1 MATIRENKVID
12 LFNIPFFIL
21 IEFKKRFLALFHSTI
36 NDIEF
41 MGEKITI
48 YPETLSD
55 GGIEFEIK
63 IKDRS
68 LFGKKTTFSIKREVF
83 VKDSRPVHHSVDL
96 RKITFTAS
104 ASQKFTVSA
113 AVMKKASGS
122 FPYSGS
128 KIKIQIFAEVK
139 VTTALFFHSTT
150 KFSLSDHIKSELP
163 KRAKVSNNAKQLI
176 DPKDSFNFFKN
187 LSSIPAENQIATIL
201 LIIIG
206 VALIICN
213 LIIGYHDQMAPE
225 HMTWLYSHFD
235 SDGDKSSPLVKALTG
250 CGAIASFVWWAMRKQ
265 LQKYMA
271 FHFRS
276 RISKIN
282 RESKVNIG
290 KLVTG
295 RSRVDLIDPVL
306 RVVACNME
314 KGQYIRGH
322 GSNRRTVSFS
332 HPNRAV
338 LLYSRKIPIIPKGAP
353 IHNYF
358 NEEFSFKP
366 MFQALYPRQMV
377 SQSHGLDLVWEVQLI
392 VDDLVDQELIGNRGV
407 FIHKEFYSA

>member
-1 MATIRENKVID
+1 MA
-12 LFNIPFFIL
+12 
-21 IEFKKRFLALFHSTI
+21 
-36 NDIEF
+36 
-41 MGEKITI
+41 EKIKI
-48 YPETLSD
+48 HPKTLAD
-55 GGIEFEIK
+55 GGLEFEIS
-63 IKDRS
+63 IEDQS
-68 LFGKKTTFSIKREVF
+68 LFGKKATVSVKREVF
-83 VKDSRPVHHSVDL
+83 VKDSRPVHETVDL
-96 RKITFTAS
+96 NTFT
-104 ASQKFTVSA
+104 FTVSA
-113 AVMKKASGS
+113 SQIFSVPAAIMKKASGS

-128 KIKIQIFAEVK
+128 KIKIQTFAEVK
-139 VTTALFFHSTT
+139 ITTALFFNSTT
-150 KFSLSDHIKSELP
+150 KFSLSNNISGKLP
-163 KRAKVSNNAKQLI
+163 KRAKVKNNAKQLI
-176 DPKDSFNFFKN
+176 DPKDSFHFFKN
-187 LSSIPAENQIATIL
+187 LSSIPTGNKIATIL
-201 LIIIG
+201 LLLFG
-206 VALIICN
+206 GALIIFN

-225 HMTWLYSHFD
+225 HMTWLYSHYD
-235 SDGDKSSPLVKALTG
+235 SDGDKSSPIIKALTG
-250 CGAIASFVWWAMRKQ
+250 CGTIAAIVWVAMIKQ

-276 RISKIN
+276 RISKVN
-282 RESKVNIG
+282 RESTINIG

-314 KGQYIRGH
+314 KGKYVRGY

-366 MFQALYPRQMV
+366 MFQALYPRQMI

-392 VDDLVDQELIGNRGV
+392 VGDLVDQELIGNRGV
-407 FIHKEFYSA
+407 FIQKEFYSA

>member
-1 MATIRENKVID
+1 MA
-12 LFNIPFFIL
+12 IL
-21 IEFKKRFLALFHSTI
+21 R
-36 NDIEF
+36 
-41 MGEKITI
+41 EKIVI

-63 IKDRS
+63 VKDQS
-68 LFGKKTTFSIKREVF
+68 LLGKKATFSIKREVT
-83 VKDSRPVHHSVDL
+83 VKDSRPVHDSKDL
-96 RKITFTAS
+96 RKIPFTLS
-104 ASQKFTVSA
+104 ASQKFRISA
-113 AVMKKASGS
+113 AVMKKAAGS

-128 KIKIQIFAEVK
+128 KIKIQTFAEVK
-139 VTTALFFHSTT
+139 VTTTFFFKSTT
-150 KFSLSDHIKSELP
+150 RFSLSNHISSELP
-163 KRAKVSNNAKQLI
+163 KRAKVKNNAKQLI

-187 LSSIPAENQIATIL
+187 LISIPAENQIATIL
-201 LIIIG
+201 LLIMGG
-206 VALIICN
+206 VLIVLN

-225 HMTWLYSHFD
+225 HMTWLYSHYS
-235 SDGDKSSPLVKALTG
+235 SDGDKSSPIAKALTG
-250 CGAIASFVWWAMRKQ
+250 CGAIATFVWWAMRKQ
-265 LQKYMA
+265 FQKYMA

-276 RISKIN
+276 RISKIS
-282 RESKVNIG
+282 RESTVNIG

-314 KGQYIRGH
+314 KGKYIRGH

-358 NEEFSFKP
+358 NEEFFFKP
-366 MFQALYPRQMV
+366 MFQALYPRQMITE
-377 SQSHGLDLVWEVQLI
+377 SHGLDLAWEIQLI
-392 VDDLVDQELIGNRGV
+392 VDDLVDQELIGNRGG
-407 FIHKEFYSA
+407 FIQKEFYSA

>member
-1 MATIRENKVID
+1 MA
-12 LFNIPFFIL
+12 
-21 IEFKKRFLALFHSTI
+21 
-36 NDIEF
+36 
-41 MGEKITI
+41 EKIVV

-63 IKDRS
+63 VKDQS
-68 LFGKKTTFSIKREVF
+68 LFGKKATFSIKREVT
-83 VKDSRPVHHSVDL
+83 VKDSRPVHASIDL
-96 RKITFTAS
+96 RKITFTLS
-104 ASQKFTVSA
+104 ASQKFRISA
-113 AVMKKASGS
+113 AVMKKAAGS

-128 KIKIQIFAEVK
+128 KIKIQTFAEVK
-139 VTTALFFHSTT
+139 VTTAFFFNATT
-150 KFSLSDHIKSELP
+150 RFSLSNHISNELP
-163 KRAKVSNNAKQLI
+163 KRAKVKNNAKQLI

-201 LIIIG
+201 LLVIG
-206 VALIICN
+206 GALIVLN

-225 HMTWLYSHFD
+225 HMTWLYSHYD
-235 SDGDKSSPLVKALTG
+235 SDGDKSSPIVKALTG
-250 CGAIASFVWWAMRKQ
+250 CGTIAAFVWWAMRKQ

-282 RESKVNIG
+282 RKSTVNIG

-314 KGQYIRGH
+314 KGKYIRGH

-358 NEEFSFKP
+358 DEEFSFKP

-377 SQSHGLDLVWEVQLI
+377 SESHGLDLVWEIQLI
-392 VDDLVDQELIGNRGV
+392 VDDFVDQELIGNRGV
-407 FIHKEFYSA
+407 FVNEEFYSA

>member
-1 MATIRENKVID
+1 MA
-12 LFNIPFFIL
+12 
-21 IEFKKRFLALFHSTI
+21 
-36 NDIEF
+36 
-41 MGEKITI
+41 EKIVV
-48 YPETLSD
+48 YPEILSC

-63 IKDRS
+63 VKDQS
-68 LFGKKTTFSIKREVF
+68 LLGKKATFSIKREVT
-83 VKDSRPVHHSVDL
+83 VKDSRPVHGSVDL
-96 RKITFTAS
+96 RKITFTLS
-104 ASQKFTVSA
+104 ASQKFRISA
-113 AVMKKASGS
+113 AVMKKAAGS

-128 KIKIQIFAEVK
+128 KIKIQTFAEVK
-139 VTTALFFHSTT
+139 ITTAFFFNSTT
-150 KFSLSDHIKSELP
+150 RFSLSNHISGELP
-163 KRAKVSNNAKQLI
+163 KRAKVKNNAKQLI

-201 LIIIG
+201 LLIMGG
-206 VALIICN
+206 VLIVLN

-225 HMTWLYSHFD
+225 HMTWLYSHYS
-235 SDGDKSSPLVKALTG
+235 SDGDKSSPIAKALTG
-250 CGAIASFVWWAMRKQ
+250 CGTIAAFVWWAMRKQ

-282 RESKVNIG
+282 RESTVNIG

-314 KGQYIRGH
+314 KGKYIRGH

-366 MFQALYPRQMV
+366 MFQALYPRQMITE
-377 SQSHGLDLVWEVQLI
+377 SHGLDLVWEIQLI

-407 FIHKEFYSA
+407 FIQKEFYSA

>member
-1 MATIRENKVID
+1 MA
-12 LFNIPFFIL
+12 
-21 IEFKKRFLALFHSTI
+21 
-36 NDIEF
+36 
-41 MGEKITI
+41 EKIVI

-55 GGIEFEIK
+55 GEIEFEIK
-63 IKDRS
+63 VKDQS
-68 LFGKKTTFSIKREVF
+68 LLGKKATFSIKREVI
-83 VKDSRPVHHSVDL
+83 VKDSRPVHDSKDL
-96 RKITFTAS
+96 RKIPFTLS
-104 ASQKFTVSA
+104 ASQKFRISA
-113 AVMKKASGS
+113 AVMKKAAGS

-128 KIKIQIFAEVK
+128 KIKIQTFAEVK
-139 VTTALFFHSTT
+139 VTSTFFFKSTT
-150 KFSLSDHIKSELP
+150 RFSLSNHISSELP
-163 KRAKVSNNAKQLI
+163 KRAKVKNNAKQLI

-201 LIIIG
+201 LLIMG
-206 VALIICN
+206 GALIVLN

-225 HMTWLYSHFD
+225 HMTWLYSHYD
-235 SDGDKSSPLVKALTG
+235 SDGDKSSPIVKAFTG
-250 CGAIASFVWWAMRKQ
+250 CGAIATVVWLVVKKQ

-282 RESKVNIG
+282 RESTVNIG

-314 KGQYIRGH
+314 KGKYIRGH

-338 LLYSRKIPIIPKGAP
+338 LLYSRRIPIIPKGAP

-377 SQSHGLDLVWEVQLI
+377 SESHGLDLVWEIQLI

-407 FIHKEFYSA
+407 FIQKEFYSA

>member
-1 MATIRENKVID
+1 MS
-12 LFNIPFFIL
+12 
-21 IEFKKRFLALFHSTI
+21 KKI
-36 NDIEF
+36 I
-41 MGEKITI
+41 IC
-48 YPETLSD
+48 PETLSD

-63 IKDRS
+63 VKDSS
-68 LFGKKTTFSIKREVF
+68 LIGKKATFSIKREVT
-83 VKDSRPVHHSVDL
+83 VKDSRPVHDSKDL
-96 RKITFTAS
+96 RKIPFTLS
-104 ASQKFTVSA
+104 ASQKFHISA
-113 AVMKKASGS
+113 AVMKKAAGS

-128 KIKIQIFAEVK
+128 KIKIQTLAEVK
-139 VTTALFFHSTT
+139 VTTAFFFNSTT
-150 KFSLSDHIKSELP
+150 RFSLSNHTASEFP
-163 KRAKVSNNAKQLI
+163 TRAKVKNNAKQLI

-187 LSSIPAENQIATIL
+187 LISIPAENQIATIL
-201 LIIIG
+201 LFIFG
-206 VALIICN
+206 AALIVLN

-225 HMTWLYSHFD
+225 HMTWLYSHYD
-235 SDGDKSSPLVKALTG
+235 SDGDKSSPIVKAFTG
-250 CGAIASFVWWAMRKQ
+250 CGAIATVVWLVIKKQ

-282 RESKVNIG
+282 RESRVNIG

-338 LLYSRKIPIIPKGAP
+338 LLYSRRIPIIPKGAP

-377 SQSHGLDLVWEVQLI
+377 SESHGLDLVWEIQLI

-407 FIHKEFYSA
+407 FINKEFYSA

>member
-1 MATIRENKVID
+1 MA
-12 LFNIPFFIL
+12 
-21 IEFKKRFLALFHSTI
+21 
-36 NDIEF
+36 
-41 MGEKITI
+41 EKIKI
-48 YPETLSD
+48 HPKTLAD
-55 GGIEFEIK
+55 GGLEFEIS
-63 IKDRS
+63 IEDQS
-68 LFGKKTTFSIKREVF
+68 LFGKKATVSVKREVF
-83 VKDSRPVHHSVDL
+83 VKDSRPVHETVDL
-96 RKITFTAS
+96 NTFT
-104 ASQKFTVSA
+104 FTVSA
-113 AVMKKASGS
+113 SQIFSVPAAIMKKASGS

-128 KIKIQIFAEVK
+128 KIKIQTFAEVK
-139 VTTALFFHSTT
+139 ITTALFFNSTT
-150 KFSLSDHIKSELP
+150 KFSLSNNISGELP
-163 KRAKVSNNAKQLI
+163 KRAKVKNNAKQLI
-176 DPKDSFNFFKN
+176 DPKDSFHFFKN
-187 LSSIPAENQIATIL
+187 LSSIPTENKIATIL
-201 LIIIG
+201 LLLFG
-206 VALIICN
+206 GALIIFN

-225 HMTWLYSHFD
+225 HMTWLYSHYD
-235 SDGDKSSPLVKALTG
+235 SDGDKSSPIIKALTG
-250 CGAIASFVWWAMRKQ
+250 CGTIAAIVWVAMIKQ

-276 RISKIN
+276 RISKVN
-282 RESKVNIG
+282 RESTINIG

-314 KGQYIRGH
+314 KGKYVRGY

-366 MFQALYPRQMV
+366 MFQALYPRQMI

-392 VDDLVDQELIGNRGV
+392 VGDLVDQELIGNRGV
-407 FIHKEFYSA
+407 FIQKEFYSA

>member
-1 MATIRENKVID
+1 M
-12 LFNIPFFIL
+12 
-21 IEFKKRFLALFHSTI
+21 S
-36 NDIEF
+36 
-41 MGEKITI
+41 EKILI
-48 YPETLSD
+48 YPEALSD
-55 GGIEFEIK
+55 GGIEFK
-63 IKDRS
+63 IEVKDIS
-68 LFGKKTTFSIKREVF
+68 LFGKKATFSIQREVF
-83 VKDSRPVHHSVDL
+83 VKDSRPVHHKTSLYEID
-96 RKITFTAS
+96 ITISRDNKLKVAGS
-104 ASQKFTVSA
+104 LI
-113 AVMKKASGS
+113 KKATGS

-128 KIKIQIFAEVK
+128 KIKIQTFAEIK
-139 VTTALFFHSTT
+139 IKKALFFNSTT
-150 KFSLSDHIKSELP
+150 KFSLSNHLSTDLP
-163 KRAKVSNNAKQLI
+163 KRAKVKNNAKELI
-176 DPKDSFNFFKN
+176 DPNDSFNFFKN
-187 LSSIPAENQIATIL
+187 LISIPPENQIATIL

-206 VALIICN
+206 GALIVFN

-225 HMTWLYSHFD
+225 HMTWLYSHYS
-235 SDGDKSSPLVKALTG
+235 SDGDKSSPIVKALMG
-250 CGAIASFVWWAMRKQ
+250 CGAIGAFIWWAMRKQ

-282 RESKVNIG
+282 RESMINIG

-314 KGQYIRGH
+314 KGKYIRGH

-338 LLYSRKIPIIPKGAP
+338 LLYSRRIPIIPKGAP
-353 IHNYF
+353 IHTYF

-366 MFQALYPRQMV
+366 MFQALYPRQMIG
-377 SQSHGLDLVWEVQLI
+377 QSHGLDLVWEVQLI
-392 VDDLVDQELIGNRGV
+392 VGDLVDQELIGNRGV

>member
-1 MATIRENKVID
+1 MA
-12 LFNIPFFIL
+12 
-21 IEFKKRFLALFHSTI
+21 
-36 NDIEF
+36 
-41 MGEKITI
+41 EKIKI
-48 YPETLSD
+48 YPKTLAD
-55 GGIEFEIK
+55 GGLEFEIS
-63 IKDRS
+63 IEDQS
-68 LFGKKTTFSIKREVF
+68 LFGKKATVSVKREVF
-83 VKDSRPVHHSVDL
+83 VKDSRPVHETVDL
-96 RKITFTAS
+96 NTFT
-104 ASQKFTVSA
+104 FTVSA
-113 AVMKKASGS
+113 SQIFSIPAAIMKKASGS

-128 KIKIQIFAEVK
+128 KIKIQTFAEVK
-139 VTTALFFHSTT
+139 ITTALFFNSTT
-150 KFSLSDHIKSELP
+150 KFSLSNHISGELP
-163 KRAKVSNNAKQLI
+163 KRAKVKNNAKQLI
-176 DPKDSFNFFKN
+176 DPKDSFHFFKN
-187 LSSIPAENQIATIL
+187 LSSIPTENKIATIL
-201 LIIIG
+201 LLLFG
-206 VALIICN
+206 GALIIFN

-225 HMTWLYSHFD
+225 HMTWLYSHYD
-235 SDGDKSSPLVKALTG
+235 SDGDKSSPIIKALSG
-250 CGAIASFVWWAMRKQ
+250 CVTIAAIVWVAMIKQ

-276 RISKIN
+276 RISKVN
-282 RESKVNIG
+282 RESTINIG

-314 KGQYIRGH
+314 KGKYVRGY

-366 MFQALYPRQMV
+366 MFQALYPRQMI

-392 VDDLVDQELIGNRGV
+392 VGDLVDQELIGNRGV
-407 FIHKEFYSA
+407 FIQKEFYSA

>member
-1 MATIRENKVID
+1 MADK
-12 LFNIPFFIL
+12 
-21 IEFKKRFLALFHSTI
+21 IE
-36 NDIEF
+36 
-41 MGEKITI
+41 I
-48 YPETLSD
+48 YPETLDD
-55 GGIEFEIK
+55 GGIIFEIK
-63 IKDRS
+63 VKDRS
-68 LFGKKTTFSIKREVF
+68 LIGKKATFTIKREVS
-83 VKDSRPVHHSVDL
+83 VKDSRPVHDSVDL

-104 ASQKFTVSA
+104 ASQKFNVSK
-113 AVMKKASGS
+113 AVMKKTSGS

-128 KIKIQIFAEVK
+128 KISIQTFAEVK
-139 VTTALFFHSTT
+139 VTTAIFFNSTT
-150 KFSLSDHIKSELP
+150 RLSLSNYIPSDLP
-163 KRAKVSNNAKQLI
+163 KRAKVKNNAKQLI

-187 LSSIPAENQIATIL
+187 LISIPAENQIATIL
-201 LIIIG
+201 LFIFG
-206 VALIICN
+206 AALIVVN

-225 HMTWLYSHFD
+225 HMTWLYSHYD
-235 SDGDKSSPLVKALTG
+235 SDGDKSSPLVKAFTG
-250 CGAIASFVWWAMRKQ
+250 CGAIATGVWLVIKKQ

-282 RESKVNIG
+282 RKSTVNIG

-314 KGQYIRGH
+314 KGKYIRGH

-358 NEEFSFKP
+358 DEEFSFKP

-377 SQSHGLDLVWEVQLI
+377 SESHGLDLVWEIQLI
-392 VDDLVDQELIGNRGV
+392 VDDFVDQELIGNRGV
-407 FIHKEFYSA
+407 FVNEEFYSA

>member
-1 MATIRENKVID
+1 MA
-12 LFNIPFFIL
+12 
-21 IEFKKRFLALFHSTI
+21 
-36 NDIEF
+36 
-41 MGEKITI
+41 EKIKI
-48 YPETLSD
+48 YPITLAD
-55 GGIEFEIK
+55 GGLEFEIS
-63 IKDRS
+63 IEDQS
-68 LFGKKTTFSIKREVF
+68 LFGKKATVSVKREVF
-83 VKDSRPVHHSVDL
+83 VKDSRPVHETVDL
-96 RKITFTAS
+96 NTFT
-104 ASQKFTVSA
+104 FTVSA
-113 AVMKKASGS
+113 SQIFSVPAAIMKKASGS

-128 KIKIQIFAEVK
+128 KIKIQTFAEVK
-139 VTTALFFHSTT
+139 ITTALFFNSTT
-150 KFSLSDHIKSELP
+150 KFSLSNHISGELP
-163 KRAKVSNNAKQLI
+163 KRAKVKNNAKQLI
-176 DPKDSFNFFKN
+176 DPKDSFHFFKN
-187 LSSIPAENQIATIL
+187 LSSIPTENKIATIL
-201 LIIIG
+201 LLLFG
-206 VALIICN
+206 GALIIFN

-225 HMTWLYSHFD
+225 HMTWLYSHYD
-235 SDGDKSSPLVKALTG
+235 SDGDTSSPIIKALTG
-250 CGAIASFVWWAMRKQ
+250 CGTIAAIVWVAMIKQ

-276 RISKIN
+276 RISKVN
-282 RESKVNIG
+282 RESTINIG

-314 KGQYIRGH
+314 KGKYVRGY

-366 MFQALYPRQMV
+366 MFQALYPRQMI

-392 VDDLVDQELIGNRGV
+392 VGDLVDQELIGNRGV
-407 FIHKEFYSA
+407 FIQKEFYSA